1 MACVGQCLGM
11 ATGPVC
17 HLKLQK
23 DALVSL
29 FPRKSLALRT
39 LLPPLLHLQQGT
51 GDNNTCKGVIS
62 CCSSLS
68 TRNRPQIVRGVM
80 AMASQ
85 EGGIST
91 LVVQEV
97 EFFWKGQGSE
107 VLLSGDFLNWES
119 KVPMEKGPNGWFVV
133 KQKLAPGKY
142 TFKFIVDGQ
151 WQHSPDYPLVS
162 DNANGFNNE
171 VLVPEEPSSTEA
183 AGKQTATNA
192 LGSETAPQSR
202 TAETPAA
209 AGKKV
214 AKTVATTATA
224 SPTRTAE
231 TPAAA
236 GKKVAKTVATT
247 ATASPTTDA
256 ASARPKPVPAAGATK
271 VAKAAAVVKSLQ
283 STVVEDVIPELSTF
297 LKKQDGISDV
307 ELTFV
312 DNELQG
318 CFAKNGVPYSFW
330 VYFPDGKLEGTR
342 GFSISSHGSTPSTIE
357 PFLIDEKKITGDLVV
372 FWVSKRLF
380 AQKLLSTN

>member
-1 MACVGQCLGM
+1 
-11 ATGPVC
+11 
-17 HLKLQK
+17 
-23 DALVSL
+23 
-29 FPRKSLALRT
+29 
-39 LLPPLLHLQQGT
+39 
-51 GDNNTCKGVIS
+51 
-62 CCSSLS
+62 
-68 TRNRPQIVRGVM
+68 M

-162 DNANGFNNE
+162 DNTNGFNNE
-171 VLVPEEPSSTEA
+171 ILVPEELSSTEA

-192 LGSETAPQSR
+192 LGSEAAPQSR
-202 TAETPAA
+202 TAETPAVA
-209 AGKKV
+209 A
-214 AKTVATTATA
+214 
-224 SPTRTAE
+224 
-231 TPAAA
+231 
-236 GKKVAKTVATT
+236 KKVAKTVATT

-271 VAKAAAVVKSLQ
+271 VAKVAKAAAVVKSLQ
-283 STVVEDVIPELSTF
+283 STMVEDVIPELSTF

-342 GFSISSHGSTPSTIE
+342 GFSISSHGSTPSTVE